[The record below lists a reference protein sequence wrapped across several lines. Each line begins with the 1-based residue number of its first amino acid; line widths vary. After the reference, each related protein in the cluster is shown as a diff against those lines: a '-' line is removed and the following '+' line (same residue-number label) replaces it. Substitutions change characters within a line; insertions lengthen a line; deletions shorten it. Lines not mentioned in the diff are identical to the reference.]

1 VFVDI
6 IVLGS
11 IYALL
16 AAGYVIVYRAS
27 RVLNFAFPDIFMVA
41 AYLAFAI
48 VSYAKLDP
56 LIMFPV
62 NILLGVAAGALMYVL
77 LMAPMAG
84 QPVFAAVLVTIG
96 LGVILRGLVVAGFT
110 GQVIFPGRAMGLDY
124 SLIQIAPFVRMT
136 LAQIITVASG
146 FVTIGVLLAVSHYS
160 KLGMQMRATSSD
172 ARLAAYRGINIHK
185 VFAISWGTAIALGS
199 FSGALFGLNSQ
210 VGTES
215 AFIAV
220 KALVV
225 ALVGGM
231 DSLGGT
237 FPAAILVAAL
247 EGFVQRYI
255 DPQLSEIIPF
265 IFLIAVLLI
274 RPWGLSGTKE
284 IIDRV

>member
-1 VFVDI
+1 MLVDVL
-6 IVLGS
+6 VLGS

-16 AAGYVIVYRAS
+16 SAGYVIVYRAS
-27 RVLNFAFPDIFMVA
+27 RVLNFAYPDIFMVA

-56 LIMFPV
+56 LLMFPV
-62 NILLGVAAGALMYVL
+62 NILLGGVAGALMYAL

-84 QPVFAAVLVTIG
+84 QPVFAAVLVTVG

-110 GQVIFPGRAMGLDY
+110 GQVIFPGRSIGLDY
-124 SLIQIAPFVRMT
+124 SLVEIAPFLRMNI
-136 LAQIITVASG
+136 AQIVTVLSG
-146 FVTIGVLLAVSHYS
+146 FAMVAVLLLVSRYS
-160 KLGMQMRATSSD
+160 RLGMQMRATSSD
-172 ARLAAYRGINIHK
+172 ARLAAYRGINIHAI
-185 VFAISWGTAIALGS
+185 FAISWGAAIALGS
-199 FSGALFGLNSQ
+199 FSGALFGLNAQ

-231 DSLGGT
+231 DSLGGVL
-237 FPAAILVAAL
+237 PAALLVAAL
-247 EGFVQRYI
+247 ETFVQRFV

-265 IFLIAVLLI
+265 VFLIAVLLI

>member
-1 VFVDI
+1 MLVDI
-6 IVLGS
+6 LVLGS

-56 LIMFPV
+56 WIMFPV
-62 NILLGVAAGALMYVL
+62 NILLGCVAGALMYAL

-124 SLIQIAPFVRMT
+124 SLISVAPFLQMNV
-136 LAQIITVASG
+136 AQIITVVSG
-146 FVTIGVLLAVSHYS
+146 FMSVGALLLVSRYS
-160 KLGMQMRATSSD
+160 RLGMQMRATSSD
-172 ARLAAYRGINIHK
+172 ARLAAYRGMNIHLI
-185 VFAISWGTAIALGS
+185 FAISWGTAIALGS

-231 DSLGGT
+231 DSLGGAI
-237 FPAAILVAAL
+237 PAAILVAAL
-247 EGFVQRYI
+247 EVFVQRFI